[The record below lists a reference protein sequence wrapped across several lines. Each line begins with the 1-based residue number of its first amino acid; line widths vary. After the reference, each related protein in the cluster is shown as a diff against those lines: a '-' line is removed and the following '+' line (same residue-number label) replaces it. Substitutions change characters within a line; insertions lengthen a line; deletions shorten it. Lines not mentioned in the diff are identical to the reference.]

1 MCDVTVYVYA
11 RAIYR
16 PGGSSAAYVPRDF
29 STRRPETL
37 LNLFVWPHK
46 NSENKST
53 VVHVWSACYID
64 DGTFAAVLY
73 GSQTTSSSRVNCIY
87 DDLIT
92 DGNSL
97 PVITAA
103 NSSYGPRNPT
113 GTRIGAPSVY
123 IYPATTFTTH
133 QMILSC
139 RPSCVYL
146 CTTYTL
152 SWRSRR
158 NIIARATGWEDR
170 RFY

>member
-1 MCDVTVYVYA
+1 MSGRIKIA
-11 RAIYR
+11 KISR
-16 PGGSSAAYVPRDF
+16 PSAVAAAATEIKTPMLMMM
-29 STRRPETL
+29 RPL
-37 LNLFVWPHK
+37 AVAA
-46 NSENKST
+46 T

-64 DGTFAAVLY
+64 DGTFAAALY

-97 PVITAA
+97 PVITTA

-113 GTRIGAPSVY
+113 GTRIGASSVC
-123 IYPATTFTTH
+123 IYPATTFIAH
-133 QMILSC
+133 QMILLC

-146 CTTYTL
+146 CTAYTL
-152 SWRSRR
+152 SRRSRW
-158 NIIARATGWEDR
+158 NIIAGATGWEDR